1 MKLEEI
7 NDRVKLLWP
16 NREFT
21 KVYMSGG
28 SYWDQ
33 LHELIPSQLI
43 YGLKKHNDKIGDALS
58 QGQIKSKQWLL
69 EILQGID
76 LGMVFICAGWYGIL
90 ATMMFEDE
98 NIFVDKIRS
107 FDIDDNC
114 WKIAEDLNEPWKTD
128 NWRFKATT
136 LDIVSFFTDGF
147 YSDKDSVTETKVTTE
162 TIVHNKITNLNNTW
176 QTNKI
181 IKDPIIKTNNP
192 VKHIDKNKT
201 YHYYT
206 INVKGEPKLCQ
217 EVPDTIINTSCE
229 HIEKFTEWFNA
240 IPKGKLVALQTNNYF
255 DLPEHVNC
263 VKTLAEFKE
272 QAPLSDVIFGGSLKL
287 EKYTRFMLIGYV

>member
-1 MKLEEI
+1 MNLEEI

-16 NREFT
+16 NREFS

-28 SYWDQ
+28 TYWDQ

-43 YGLKKHNDKIGDALS
+43 PAIKKHHNILGDALS

-69 EILQGID
+69 ENLQGID

-114 WKIAEDLNEPWKTD
+114 WKIAEDFNRPWAQG
-128 NWRFKATT
+128 NWKFKALTQNI
-136 LDIVSFFTDGF
+136 LDINYTEYSWTFWSKKNNRQSYPITD
-147 YSDKDSVTETKVTTE
+147 KP
-162 TIVHNKITNLNNTW
+162 N
-176 QTNKI
+176 
-181 IKDPIIKTNNP
+181 
-192 VKHIDKNKT
+192 
-201 YHYYT
+201 
-206 INVKGEPKLCQ
+206 
-217 EVPDTIINTSCE
+217 TIINTSCE
-229 HIEKFTEWFNA
+229 HIEHFTKWFNS

-263 VKTLAEFKE
+263 VKNLVEFKK
-272 QAPLSDVIFGGSLKL
+272 QAPLSDVIFGGRL
-287 EKYTRFMLIGYV
+287 ELGKYTRFMLIGYV

>member
-90 ATMMFEDE
+90 AIMMFEDE
-98 NIFVDKIRS
+98 NIFVNKIRS

-114 WKIAEDLNEPWKTD
+114 WKIAEDFNRPWTKD
-128 NWRFKATT
+128 NWKFKAST
-136 LDIVSFFTDGF
+136 LDITTMQFP
-147 YSDKDSVTETKVTTE
+147 TK
-162 TIVHNKITNLNNTW
+162 H
-176 QTNKI
+176 
-181 IKDPIIKTNNP
+181 
-192 VKHIDKNKT
+192 KT
-201 YHYYT
+201 YRANGT
-206 INVKGEPKLCQ
+206 SLILDEM
-217 EVPDTIINTSCE
+217 PDTIINTSCE
-229 HIEKFTEWFNA
+229 HIENFTDWVNL
-240 IPKGKLVALQTNNYF
+240 IPSGKLVALQSNNYF
-255 DLPEHVNC
+255 ELPEHVNC
-263 VKTLAEFKE
+263 VKDINEFKQ
-272 QAPLSDVIFGGSLKL
+272 QAPLSNIIYEGELEL
-287 EKYTRFMLIGYV
+287 EKYTRYMLIGYV